1 MKALIFAAGLGTRLK
16 PITDRMPKALVPVC
30 GQPLLWYIVE
40 KLKGEGF
47 KSVVVNVHHFAEQ
60 IREYVASC
68 GGFGIDVQF
77 SDETDL
83 LRETGGGIRYAA
95 PLLNDGEPFL
105 IHNVDILSNLNIKE
119 FVNAHIC
126 KGADKV
132 GNLPIPES
140 VKETYKECAAN
151 MPLATLLVSDRQT
164 QRYLLF
170 NADGNL
176 AAWMNIKT
184 GEVRSPYKALQ
195 RAAGEGAVFGSGAG
209 YSSGAGSNADVS
221 STSGTESEYFD
232 WKLFISKYNLKK
244 YAFDG
249 AHIISPQIFELM
261 AGESEKFSII
271 DFYLKI
277 CSRYNIKYHI
287 QPELEM
293 IDVGKLDSL
302 RKAEDFLIQQGLQ
315 SSE

>member
-16 PITDRMPKALVPVC
+16 PIPDKMPKALVPVC
-30 GQPLLWYIVE
+30 GQPLLWHIVE

-68 GGFGIDVQF
+68 GNFGINVQF
-77 SDETDL
+77 SDEADL
-83 LRETGGGIRYAA
+83 LRETGGGIRHAA

-105 IHNVDILSNLNIKE
+105 IHNVDILSNLDIKE
-119 FVNAHIC
+119 FVSAHIC

-140 VKETYKECAAN
+140 VKATCKECAAN

-170 NADGNL
+170 NSDGNL

-195 RAAGEGAVFGSGAG
+195 RAAGEGAVFGSG
-209 YSSGAGSNADVS
+209 
-221 STSGTESEYFD
+221 EYFD
-232 WKLFISKYNLKK
+232 WQAFISKYNLKK

-249 AHIISPQIFELM
+249 AHVISPQIFELM
-261 AGESEKFSII
+261 AGEPEKFSII

-277 CSRYNIKYHI
+277 CSQYNIKYHI
-287 QPELEM
+287 QPGLRM
-293 IDVGKLDSL
+293 VDVGKLDSL
-302 RKAEDFLIQQGLQ
+302 QQAEELAKQL
-315 SSE
+315 